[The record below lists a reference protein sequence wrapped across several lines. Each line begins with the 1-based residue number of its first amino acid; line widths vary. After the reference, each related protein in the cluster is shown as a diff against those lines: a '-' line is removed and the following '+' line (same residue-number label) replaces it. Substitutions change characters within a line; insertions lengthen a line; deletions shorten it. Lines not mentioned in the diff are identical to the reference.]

1 MGLFVCNRLI
11 LQARP
16 HKLNKR
22 GNWVLIK
29 SQEWGCVK
37 DTTTPTDTGV
47 KSVWLISQAKQPPGP
62 GRPSLEPF
70 DVWLEG
76 KSFPLHWLASW
87 RAVRREMT
95 LSSCQPQPPHL
106 SWGFKQERHDCFPA
120 PFASVHIWLGNTDG
134 WPVAQLVEKVRN
146 SFPAT
151 YVFHG
156 VDLKSYSR
164 PHTLIAKVLD

>member
-47 KSVWLISQAKQPPGP
+47 KSVWLISRAN
-62 GRPSLEPF
+62 SLLAQGAPHWNPLMSGWRGNPF
-70 DVWLEG
+70 PFIGLLHEGQWEERWL
-76 KSFPLHWLASW
+76 WALASPNLPT
-87 RAVRREMT
+87 ALV
-95 LSSCQPQPPHL
+95 
-106 SWGFKQERHDCFPA
+106 FKQERLDCYLP

-146 SFPAT
+146 PLPET
-151 YVFHG
+151 YVFHE
-156 VDLKSYSR
+156 VDLDSYSSC
-164 PHTLIAKVLD
+164 TL